1 MTTDLLPAMAPV
13 RRSPAEGVSTP
24 SPADAPFGTAD
35 GLIIVGSPHRQ
46 VETTAPR
53 AALDLYDG
61 GCVPLLRQRIGT
73 SPAHRA
79 RVLFLSGRHGLVG
92 ADTPLRPYCA
102 PMTADRVRNY
112 RDDSASRLLPHL
124 RAHPATAALLLLEH
138 GHLAA
143 LPPMTHLVDRVC
155 HFTDP
160 LAHWPAVAAVLDSWG
175 WP

>member
-1 MTTDLLPAMAPV
+1 MTSDLMPAFALTATDANGHRPSDEASLGAAGGLVIVDSPSLQRAPAAP
-13 RRSPAEGVSTP
+13 T
-24 SPADAPFGTAD
+24 
-35 GLIIVGSPHRQ
+35 
-46 VETTAPR
+46 

-61 GCVPLLRQRIGT
+61 GCVPLLRERIGA

-92 ADTPLRPYCA
+92 ADTLLRPYRT
-102 PMTADRVRNY
+102 PMTADRVRHHRY
-112 RDDSASRLLPHL
+112 DSTSRLLTHL
-124 RAHPATAALLLLEH
+124 RTHPATAALLLLED

-143 LPPMTHLVDRVC
+143 LPQMTHLMASVY

-160 LAHWPAVAAVLDSWG
+160 LAHWPAVAAVLDFWG